1 MKSENLEP
9 VIRFSFP
16 ATTLPCYR
24 HMAYYCSL
32 NLSIS
37 YTTWVVIFV
46 AKMVRPSTVSA
57 IPLTRNISFRTNVS
71 KNCEPN
77 LMYIIW
83 SLLQYHRHGNI
94 KIWTN
99 YQSQIIFSNK
109 IKTFLMKTPLV
120 SITFVLWTLKPLV
133 KSSLK
138 PCFLRDQV
146 YLWKYWHSRE
156 SSLIQTAVTLV
167 SCQIYYIITYFQ

>member
-1 MKSENLEP
+1 MKTKNLSY
-9 VIRFSFP
+9 VFSFP
-16 ATTLPCYR
+16 ATTMPCYR
-24 HMAYYCSL
+24 HMVYYFSP

-37 YTTWVVIFV
+37 YTTWVVIF
-46 AKMVRPSTVSA
+46 AGKKMVRPSTVSA

-77 LMYIIW
+77 LTYIIW
-83 SLLQYHRHGNI
+83 SLLQFHRHVHI

-99 YQSQIIFSNK
+99 YQSQIVLSNK
-109 IKTFLMKTPLV
+109 IKTFLMKAPLV
-120 SITFVLWTLKPLV
+120 STTFVLWTLKSLV

-138 PCFLRDQV
+138 SCFLRDQV

-156 SSLIQTAVTLV
+156 SFLIQMAVMLV
-167 SCQIYYIITYFQ
+167 SCQIYYIIIYFQ